1 MEKRLENERKAMQ
14 EQLRGDV
21 EQIEKEEQTK
31 YERKLESMKR
41 EVALQSS
48 SLNVESEIQQYR
60 DQLEEE
66 YELQIREYRKQLEQQ
81 MTNEEDKLDK
91 KRSKELKE
99 YENVLQDQFDADL
112 KRKQQKLQLSRENED
127 RELELVKLRVD
138 QMYQDQL
145 EGHKRQLQSKY
156 EKERRLFDDEKRK
169 RLQDIQSSI
178 DKLNIA
184 SGDKERLRQ
193 EIETL
198 NREHRDLSSKVQE
211 VEEELEGEHSKKRQL
226 EREIN
231 DLSIQ
236 INTQKAVGARDE
248 SQRVVWLREELAKK
262 QVEVSN
268 AQRQYK
274 ELLEQKFE
282 GVYRSPGKQA
292 ARGASSDNMN
302 ILKLE
307 HEMKQIKEMLQQFSH
322 QQKGGN
328 NFAKLLEDIEDKEN
342 SVSPQNSKAD
352 IGLKEFVAQ
361 EKSELKELQLRLE
374 EDKRRY
380 KIDKK
385 EAEDLRYSDPS
396 SYRQRTQVLEKV
408 KDSIERQIDK
418 VNQRIS
424 KIKEKQK

>member
-31 YERKLESMKR
+31 YERKLESIKR

-145 EGHKRQLQSKY
+145 EGHKRQLQCKY

-184 SGDKERLRQ
+184 SGDTERLRQ

-385 EAEDLRYSDPS
+385 EAENLRYSDPS

>member
-31 YERKLESMKR
+31 YERKLESIKR

-236 INTQKAVGARDE
+236 INTQKAVGTRDE

-302 ILKLE
+302 MLKLE

-352 IGLKEFVAQ
+352 IGLKEIVAQ